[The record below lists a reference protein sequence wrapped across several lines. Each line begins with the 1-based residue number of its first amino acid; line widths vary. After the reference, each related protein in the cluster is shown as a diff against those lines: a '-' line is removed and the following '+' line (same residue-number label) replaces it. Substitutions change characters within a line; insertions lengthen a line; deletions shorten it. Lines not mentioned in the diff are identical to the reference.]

1 MNTKVKV
8 GIAAVIV
15 AALVALIVLDQ
26 KTAPPSEASKG
37 SAPADETTLLAPP
50 VTPDAAA
57 QRLRDEEV
65 RSLIDQSRRQFG
77 GAGSPSSPAAP
88 APAPAGPKKGDEP
101 PPGKEIR
108 PLAQDEYVIQEGDTF
123 ESIAER
129 KYGSRAYA
137 ALLIKANPTVKPTAL
152 RVGRKI
158 SVPPKPEDSARAEAP
173 APVRADEPP
182 AAAARVAEPLPAAP
196 APAGP
201 RTYVVQPG
209 DTLSGISLKVYNT
222 SRHWEKLY
230 EANRDKIS
238 DPSVMV
244 VGTKLTVPDLPV
256 KAGPATG
263 GGAVPTAAAP
273 APAGGRIHQVQP
285 NDSLWK
291 IAEKYA
297 GNRGVLEM
305 IEAIL
310 KANPDKLKDEK
321 SLLRVGWSLVIPE

>member
-37 SAPADETTLLAPP
+37 VPSAEEATLQPPP
-50 VTPDAAA
+50 VAPDAAA
-57 QRLRDEEV
+57 QRLREEEV
-65 RSLIDQSRRQFG
+65 RTLIDQSRRQFG
-77 GAGSPSSPAAP
+77 TGASSPLP
-88 APAPAGPKKGDEP
+88 APGGPKKGEEP

-108 PLAQDEYVIQEGDTF
+108 PVAEEEYVIQEGDTF

-137 ALLIKANPTVKPTAL
+137 ALLVKANPSVKPTAL

-158 SVPPKPEDSARAEAP
+158 VVPAKPQEESVRTDTAAARAP
-173 APVRADEPP
+173 EPP
-182 AAAARVAEPLPAAP
+182 AQAAKVAEPATPAAG
-196 APAGP
+196 GP

-230 EANRDKIS
+230 EANRDKIA
-238 DPSVMV
+238 DPNTMV

-273 APAGGRIHQVQP
+273 APAGARVHQVQP

-297 GNRGVLEM
+297 GERSLLET
-305 IEAIL
+305 IEAII

-321 SLLRVGWSLVIPE
+321 SLLRVGWSLVIPQ

>member
-15 AALVALIVLDQ
+15 AALAALIVLDQ
-26 KTAPPSEASKG
+26 KTAPPSEAAKG
-37 SAPADETTLLAPP
+37 GASSEEATLLTAPP

-57 QRLRDEEV
+57 PRLREEEV
-65 RSLIDQSRRQFG
+65 RTLIDQSRRQFG
-77 GAGSPSSPAAP
+77 GPGGPSPAAP
-88 APAPAGPKKGDEP
+88 TPAPAGPKKGDEP

-108 PLAQDEYVIQEGDTF
+108 PVAEEEYVIQEGDTF

-129 KYGSRAYA
+129 KYGSRAYVS
-137 ALLIKANPTVKPTAL
+137 LLVKANPSVKPTAL

-158 SVPPKPEDSARAEAP
+158 VVPPKPEDAARAETPKVA
-173 APVRADEPP
+173 EPSP
-182 AAAARVAEPLPAAP
+182 AAARTPEPAASP
-196 APAGP
+196 AQADPAAAGP

-209 DTLSGISLKVYNT
+209 DTLSGISLKLYNT

-238 DPSVMV
+238 DPGVMV

-263 GGAVPTAAAP
+263 GGAVPTAAA
-273 APAGGRIHQVQP
+273 APAGARVHQVQP

-297 GNRGVLEM
+297 GDRGVLEM